1 MKILITGGAGYIGS
15 RLVPFLLDLNYQIIV
30 LDNFY
35 YNQTSLLPVCTNENL
50 EIINGDVR
58 DEATLKRALV
68 GVDLII
74 PLACLTGAPACKA
87 NPDYATSTNLEAIRL
102 LLQLRR
108 NDQKIIYPN
117 TNSGYGIGTKEEL
130 CNEKS
135 PLNPVSLY
143 GILKNQA
150 EKLILES
157 GNSVAFRF
165 ATVFGVS
172 NRMRTDLL
180 VNDFVYKAITHKE
193 ITLFESHYRRNFL
206 YIGDAVKAFHFTIIN
221 FDKMINNTFNIGL
234 SSANL
239 TKMELCKV
247 IKSEI
252 PSLLIKEEEF
262 STDPDKR
269 DYLVSND
276 KIRKIGFEAKVS
288 IQKGILELKKSYVFI
303 NPENHRNI

>member
-35 YNQTSLLPVCTNENL
+35 YNQTSLLPVCTNEKL

-58 DEATLKRALV
+58 DEATLRRALV

-102 LLQLRR
+102 LLQLRSK
-108 NDQKIIYPN
+108 DQKIIYPN
-117 TNSGYGIGTKEEL
+117 TNSGYGIGTNEEL
-130 CNEKS
+130 CNEES

-247 IKSEI
+247 IKREI

-276 KIRKIGFEAKVS
+276 KIKKIGFEAEVS

-303 NPENHRNI
+303 NSENHRNI